1 MNEIQ
6 QLDRKGLR
14 DFGLLGG
21 AIAAGLFGSILPLI
35 HHESLPILPWAIATI
50 LWVWALIAPT
60 TLNGI
65 YQIWMRIGLVLG
77 WINTRIIL
85 GIVFYALLM
94 PMGLV
99 MRGVLLM
106 PMGLVM
112 RGVFHQDTMKR
123 KLDADLE
130 TYRIISQVKPRER
143 MENPF

>member
-1 MNEIQ
+1 MNEIRE
-6 QLDRKGLR
+6 LDRKGLR

-35 HHESLPILPWAIATI
+35 HHESLPILPWLIAAI

-60 TLNGI
+60 TLNGV

-99 MRGVLLM
+99 MRGVF
-106 PMGLVM
+106 
-112 RGVFHQDTMKR
+112 RKDTMRK
-123 KLDADLE
+123 KLDPNLA
-130 TYRIISQVKPRER
+130 TYRIISQVQPREK

>member
-14 DFGLLGG
+14 DFGLIGG
-21 AIAAGLFGSILPLI
+21 AIAAGLFGSLLPLI
-35 HHESLPILPWAIATI
+35 HHESLPILPWAIAAI

-60 TLNGI
+60 TLNSI

-85 GIVFYALLM
+85 SIVFYALLM

-99 MRGVLLM
+99 MRGVF
-106 PMGLVM
+106 
-112 RGVFHQDTMKR
+112 RQDPMKR
-123 KLDADLE
+123 KLDADLA
-130 TYRIISQVKPRER
+130 TYRVISQVKPREK
-143 MENPF
+143 MEKPF

>member
-1 MNEIQ
+1 MNEIRE
-6 QLDRKGLR
+6 LDRKGLR

-35 HHESLPILPWAIATI
+35 HHESLPILPWLIAAI

-60 TLNGI
+60 TLNGV

-99 MRGVLLM
+99 MRGVF
-106 PMGLVM
+106 
-112 RGVFHQDTMKR
+112 RKDTMRK
-123 KLDADLE
+123 KLDPNLA
-130 TYRIISQVKPRER
+130 TYRIISRVQPREK

>member
-1 MNEIQ
+1 MNEIRE
-6 QLDRKGLR
+6 LDQKGLR

-21 AIAAGLFGSILPLI
+21 AISAGLFGSILPLI
-35 HHESLPILPWAIATI
+35 HHESLPILPWLIAIILWIWAIA
-50 LWVWALIAPT
+50 APA

-77 WINTRIIL
+77 WINTRLIL
-85 GIVFYALLM
+85 SIVFY
-94 PMGLV
+94 
-99 MRGVLLM
+99 VLLM

-123 KLDADLE
+123 KLDADVA
-130 TYRIISQVKPRER
+130 TYRVISQVKPKES

>member
-1 MNEIQ
+1 MMDEIQ

-14 DFGLLGG
+14 DFGLIGG
-21 AIAAGLFGSILPLI
+21 AIAAGLFGSLLPLI
-35 HHESLPILPWAIATI
+35 HHESIPILPWLIAAI

-60 TLNGI
+60 TLNSV

-99 MRGVLLM
+99 MRGV
-106 PMGLVM
+106 
-112 RGVFHQDTMKR
+112 FHQDPMKR
-123 KLDADLE
+123 KLDADLA
-130 TYRIISQVKPRER
+130 TYRVISQVKPRET
-143 MENPF
+143 MEKPF